1 MQAALDGHVLVL
13 AEALIAI
20 AVLTGFVGLLGL
32 ASAMSTNV
40 IERTREFAVL
50 HVIGATGPAVRGIVV
65 TEGVLTGALSV
76 LLALLAALP
85 LTRVLGDFIGTRAF
99 RQNLPYR
106 FSTAALLLW
115 SVLALTGAA
124 AASAAAARRASRMT
138 VREALTTI

>member
-1 MQAALDGHVLVL
+1 LQAALDGHVLVL

-76 LLALLAALP
+76 L
-85 LTRVLGDFIGTRAF
+85 
-99 RQNLPYR
+99 
-106 FSTAALLLW
+106 W